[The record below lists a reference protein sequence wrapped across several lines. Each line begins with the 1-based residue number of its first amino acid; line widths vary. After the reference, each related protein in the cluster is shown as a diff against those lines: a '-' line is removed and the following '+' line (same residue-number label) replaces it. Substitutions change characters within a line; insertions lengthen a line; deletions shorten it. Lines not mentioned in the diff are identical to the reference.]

1 MGAFQSTKGIKNA
14 IIGDETIA
22 KLPLPE
28 KDDSRWQTA
37 GEVSQLYIY
46 PVKSFCGTSVEK
58 AKIEKHGLTNGSLVD
73 RQFIGMI
80 HVINILYGQIG
91 FGNKTNIDVQTEMSE

>member
-14 IIGDETIA
+14 IIGDENIA
-22 KLPLPE
+22 KFPLPE

-58 AKIEKHGLTNGSLVD
+58 ARIEKLYAKKLNIVLKKISSSNINKLIISISLLPN
-73 RQFIGMI
+73 
-80 HVINILYGQIG
+80 VIQG
-91 FGNKTNIDVQTEMSE
+91 

>member
-22 KLPLPE
+22 KLPLPD
-28 KDDSRWQTA
+28 KDDSRWQPA

-46 PVKSFCGTSVEK
+46 PVKSFCGKPVEK
-58 AKIEKHGLTNGSLVD
+58 AKIEKHGLTNGPLVD

-80 HVINILYGQIG
+80 HEINILLL
-91 FGNKTNIDVQTEMSE
+91 FMAEV

>member
-28 KDDSRWQTA
+28 KDDSRWQPA

-46 PVKSFCGTSVEK
+46 PVKSFCGKPVET
-58 AKIEKHGLTNGSLVD
+58 AKIEKHGLTNGPLVD
-73 RQFIGMI
+73 RQFIG
-80 HVINILYGQIG
+80 NDSR
-91 FGNKTNIDVQTEMSE
+91 NKYFIWPNWL